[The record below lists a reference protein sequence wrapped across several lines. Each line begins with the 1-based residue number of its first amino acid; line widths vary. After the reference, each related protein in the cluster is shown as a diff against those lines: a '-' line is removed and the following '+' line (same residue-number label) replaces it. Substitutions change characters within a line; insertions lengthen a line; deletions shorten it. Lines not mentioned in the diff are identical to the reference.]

1 MSKIPK
7 ILEDLYLKNLSFFE
21 KQNPS
26 IFKVINSIKPDHS
39 KITVSDD
46 GKVDLQ
52 YKKKSIY
59 NGDAIKYAEAEVAEF
74 KKIYQSDKRTTN
86 IRAVAPD
93 MYGAPRFFHQ
103 HLNETVIELYKSAK
117 TVYPNVIHQGDRHDF
132 LILMGIGLGLHI
144 TELLETTEVQNLLI
158 MEADYELLALSC
170 FFTDWE
176 EIYQIQDPS
185 KNKSISF
192 LLLNNQNMENE
203 QGSLWNEL
211 VKRAPHFPYN
221 TIYYNHGRHNKYGDI
236 IRKTI
241 SDIKMFMSLWGFYD
255 DEVNQLNHILHNI
268 NNEIKLIPSKQ
279 AFKWD
284 KPVIICGSG
293 PSLDSRIEQ
302 LKNIRD
308 NCILLTA
315 GTSLQVLL
323 RNGIKP
329 DFHIEIESDYAVFNA
344 LKSANQDNILSEITL
359 ICAIQ
364 CSPYIV
370 SLFKESYAF
379 IKDSLPIGDLI
390 EDMPNKLIEPT
401 PTCVNAAL
409 SFAFQ
414 YQAQDIFLFGTDF
427 GFYDQDNHHSK
438 HAIYNDDDKISEDDL
453 KLKKSNIDNMKNNFI
468 EKGYLGDC
476 LTTNLYFVTK
486 RRIDMGIKSNEIKY
500 KFNIYNCSDG
510 LIIEKTNHIDESEI
524 INIEKNHSKTINNFS
539 QLCRPTNLKTAQKLQ
554 NNLYPII
561 SDLCILLIKNL
572 KGMKTDTDS
581 LSAMCWSISNYISTT
596 FNSDNGS
603 ITYFIR
609 GTLWHYMISGYSIT
623 YACQP
628 DKQEQVIEIW
638 RMRFIDFLQKLPED
652 LMLVLTKER
661 DMIEGDAQL
670 TKTIKE

>member
-26 IFKVINSIKPDHS
+26 IFKVISSIKPDHS

-74 KKIYQSDKRTTN
+74 KKIYQSDNRTTN
-86 IRAVAPD
+86 IRAVTPD

-103 HLNETVIELYKSAK
+103 HLNETVIELYKSAT

-176 EIYQIQDPS
+176 KIYQIQDPN

-221 TIYYNHGRHNKYGDI
+221 TVYYNHGRHDKYGDI
-236 IRKTI
+236 IRKTV
-241 SDIKMFMSLWGFYD
+241 SDIKMYMSLWGFYD

-293 PSLDSRIEQ
+293 PSLDSRMEQ

-329 DFHIEIESDYAVFNA
+329 DFHIEIESDYAVYNA
-344 LKSANQDNILSEITL
+344 LKSANQDNILGEITL

-390 EDMPNKLIEPT
+390 EDIPNKLIEPT

-414 YQAQDIFLFGTDF
+414 YQAHDIFLFGTDF

-438 HAIYNDDDKISEDDL
+438 DAIYNDENKISEDDL
-453 KLKKSNIDNMKNNFI
+453 KLKKANIDNMKNNFI

-486 RRIDMGIKSNEIKY
+486 RRIDMGIKSNELKY

-510 LIIEKTNHIDESEI
+510 LIIEKTKHIDESEI
-524 INIEKNHSKTINNFS
+524 IKIEKKHSKTINDFS
-539 QLCRPTNLKTAQKLQ
+539 QLCRPTNLKTAQKLHSS
-554 NNLYPII
+554 LHPII
-561 SDLCILLIKNL
+561 SDLCILLINNL
-572 KGMKTDTDS
+572 KGMKTDTYS
-581 LSAMCWSISNYISTT
+581 LSAMCWSISNYVSTT

-603 ITYFIR
+603 LTYFIR

-628 DKQEQVIEIW
+628 DKQKQIIEIW
-638 RMRFIDFLQKLPED
+638 RIGFIDFLEKLPDD

-661 DMIEGDAQL
+661 GLIEDDAQL
-670 TKTIKE
+670 KKTIKE